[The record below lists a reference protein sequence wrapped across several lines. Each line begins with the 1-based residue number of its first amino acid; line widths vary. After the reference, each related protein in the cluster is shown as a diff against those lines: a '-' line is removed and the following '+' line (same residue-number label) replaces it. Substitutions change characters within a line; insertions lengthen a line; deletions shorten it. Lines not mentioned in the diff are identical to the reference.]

1 MRGLALLWLALA
13 AAGCRDRGP
22 SVEQVA
28 QARADVGAAAEISLD
43 LEAQRRAGVVVEK
56 VSRRALPEVL
66 QATGRITINE
76 DRTWRIGAVTDGRIT
91 HLYVNVGDRV
101 EAGHVLAR
109 LYSHDIHEARAEYQR
124 AISELDRLKAGLEFA
139 RRQRDRTRRLFELK
153 AASQQQVEQAESEYK
168 NAWAAVA
175 HGEVELDR
183 TRRHLT
189 DFLRVPA
196 DAPPGY
202 PATGE
207 ESQDGLVPVT
217 SPAAGTLLQRRVSI
231 GTVVERSAELF
242 VVTDL
247 ATLWMIAAV
256 SEEHLSQL
264 RIGMPVRVQVQAYPE
279 RFFPGHITRLGEEL
293 DPTTRTIMARVE
305 LPNPQG
311 LLKPEMYAVA
321 ELELGRS
328 LPAIFVPQTA
338 IQEIEG
344 RPAVFVRTASDRFA
358 VRPVETG
365 RPFGALRLIVSGLE
379 PGDWVVTQ
387 GSFVLKSLLSEVAQ
401 GSS

>member
-1 MRGLALLWLALA
+1 MRSLLPICVALA
-13 AAGCRDRGP
+13 VAGCGARQA

-28 QARADVGAAAEISLD
+28 QARTAAPHRDGVSLD
-43 LEAQRRAGVVVEK
+43 VEAQKRAGVVVEE
-56 VSRRALPEVL
+56 VRLRALPEVL

-91 HLYVNVGDRV
+91 HLYVNVGDRI
-101 EAGHVLAR
+101 EAGQVLAR

-124 AISELDRLKAGLEFA
+124 AVSELDRLRAGLEFA
-139 RRQRDRTRRLFELK
+139 RRQRDRTRRLLDLK
-153 AASQQQVEQAESEYK
+153 AASQQQLEQAESEYK
-168 NAWAAVA
+168 NALAALA

-189 DFLRVPA
+189 DFLRVPVE
-196 DAPPGY
+196 APAGY
-202 PATGE
+202 PDAGE
-207 ESQDGLVPVT
+207 ESHDGLVPVT
-217 SPAAGTLLQRRVSI
+217 APASGTLLQRRVSI

-247 ATLWMIAAV
+247 STLWMIAAV
-256 SEEHLSQL
+256 SEEHLSRL
-264 RIGMPVRVQVQAYPE
+264 RAGMPVRVQVQAYPD
-279 RFFPGHITRLGEEL
+279 RFFAGRITRLGEEL

-305 LPNPQG
+305 LPNPDG

-328 LPAIFVPQTA
+328 AAAIFVPQTA
-338 IQEIEG
+338 IQEVEG
-344 RPAVFVRTASDRFA
+344 RPAVFVRTAPDRFA

-365 RPFGALRLIVSGLE
+365 RPIGALRQIVSGVHS
-379 PGDWVVTQ
+379 GDWIVTQ
-387 GSFVLKSLLSEVAQ
+387 GSFVLKSLLGESLPG
-401 GSS
+401 GS